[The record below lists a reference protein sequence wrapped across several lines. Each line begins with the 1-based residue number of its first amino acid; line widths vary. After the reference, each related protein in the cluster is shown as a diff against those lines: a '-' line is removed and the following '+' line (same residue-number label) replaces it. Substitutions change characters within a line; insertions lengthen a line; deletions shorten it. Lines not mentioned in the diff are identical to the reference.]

1 MLKQQPNQII
11 SKIYEYV
18 DAESSIQKYIKVYK
32 IYRHIETSIDKYT
45 HLCGA
50 LCSLYS
56 LVPFSLTSRDNFFSC
71 YYFYYFWIT

>member
-32 IYRHIETSIDKYT
+32 IYRHMR
-45 HLCGA
+45 HL
-50 LCSLYS
+50 
-56 LVPFSLTSRDNFFSC
+56 
-71 YYFYYFWIT
+71 